1 MKNVLEIITVIAALL
16 SVISI
21 VLQQKGSGLSGMFGG
36 SDVSYL
42 SKRGAE
48 KFLVIFTIISVATLC
63 ISALLIL
70 FV

>member
-1 MKNVLEIITVIAALL
+1 MKDVLNIIIVVSAVLTVIA
-16 SVISI
+16 V
-21 VLQQKGSGLSGMFGG
+21 VMQQKGSGLSGVFGG

-48 KFLVIFTIISVATLC
+48 KFLVYFTIFTATVLC
-63 ISALLIL
+63 ISSLLIL

>member
-1 MKNVLEIITVIAALL
+1 MKNILNVIVLVSAVLTVV
-16 SVISI
+16 SV
-21 VLQQKGSGLSGMFGG
+21 VLQQKGSGLSGVFGG

-48 KFLVIFTIISVATLC
+48 KFLVFFTIFSAVVLC
-63 ISALLIL
+63 ASALLIL

>member
-1 MKNVLEIITVIAALL
+1 MKDILNIIVIISALL
-16 SVISI
+16 TVAAV
-21 VLQQKGSGLSGMFGG
+21 VLQQKGSGLSGVFGG
-36 SDVSYL
+36 SDVSYM

-48 KFLVIFTIISVATLC
+48 KFLVFFTIFTATVLC

>member
-1 MKNVLEIITVIAALL
+1 MKNILNVVVLVSAVLTVV
-16 SVISI
+16 SV
-21 VLQQKGSGLSGMFGG
+21 VLQQKGSGLSGVFGG

-48 KFLVIFTIISVATLC
+48 KFLVFFTIFSAVVLC
-63 ISALLIL
+63 TSALLIL